1 MRSLQIALVELFWIS
16 SSEQETMTPALRNA
30 YTLHIL
36 TNRIVLSTFT

>member
-1 MRSLQIALVELFWIS
+1 MRSLEIAWSKLFWIS

-36 TNRIVLSTFT
+36 TNRVVLSTFI